1 MKTDSKSKKAWQAE
15 GETTEGR
22 AIRHFIFRNQDKLHQ
37 NTDQPKSVQ
46 KRAAR
51 P

>member
-1 MKTDSKSKKAWQAE
+1 MKTDSKSKKAWQAQQEAIE
-15 GETTEGR
+15 GSV
-22 AIRHFIFRNQDKLHQ
+22 IRHFIFRNQDKLPQ

-51 P
+51 L